1 LFPWTQVMAQKT
13 KEAEITEQD
22 SLLLVSSPPSRAPR
36 LWSESARFELIPPLG
51 FVPVHPHF
59 LLRFLMSESVR
70 RSDCEVLVRFGRVRG
85 SGALGVPG
93 SFQVFSLGRALL
105 GVDSGCLY
113 GDFFHRFC
121 ARFGVISGGVLG
133 RFLLRCL
140 LVDSS
145 FLVFSPAS
153 RVILGL
159 YSNGPLR

>member
-1 LFPWTQVMAQKT
+1 MAQKT

-70 RSDCEVLVRFGRVRG
+70 RSDCEVLVRFGRIRG

-93 SFQVFSLGRALL
+93 SFRGISLSAF
-105 GVDSGCLY
+105 GVDSGCWY
-113 GDFFHRFC
+113 GDFFSP
-121 ARFGVISGGVLG
+121 I
-133 RFLLRCL
+133 LRA
-140 LVDSS
+140 VWGD
-145 FLVFSPAS
+145 
-153 RVILGL
+153 
-159 YSNGPLR
+159 

>member
-1 LFPWTQVMAQKT
+1 MAQKT

-70 RSDCEVLVRFGRVRG
+70 RSDFEVLVRFGRIRG

-93 SFQVFSLGRALL
+93 SFRGISLAFGLL
-105 GVDSGCLY
+105 GW
-113 GDFFHRFC
+113 
-121 ARFGVISGGVLG
+121 
-133 RFLLRCL
+133 
-140 LVDSS
+140 
-145 FLVFSPAS
+145 
-153 RVILGL
+153 ILGAGTGIFFTDFARGL
-159 YSNGPLR
+159 G